1 MEKSTTFKYPEIKM
15 TDWLPISDEDE
26 NMLENS
32 ESDGSNDENQLKK
45 IKLSPNERDEE
56 DNNDNSQMDTSGDYC
71 SDSEPIK

>member
-1 MEKSTTFKYPEIKM
+1 MKKSTTFKYPEIKM